1 MHTDANEADDLV
13 ARAARRVLRHLERS
27 GDAAERAAAGSLAG
41 EITRWQADR
50 LAQRAGRAADARQEA
65 AGHGR

>member
-1 MHTDANEADDLV
+1 MRAMNTHANEADDLV

-41 EITRWQADR
+41 ARIVPASAVAAWLER
-50 LAQRAGRAADARQEA
+50 QRVSA
-65 AGHGR
+65 